1 MWISEGLYV
10 YGYVGEIWLYRCVVG
25 VFVCICVYI
34 YEYVDIWVRGLL
46 QVLKACG

>member
-1 MWISEGLYV
+1 M

-34 YEYVDIWVRGLL
+34 CGYVGIWVRVLL
-46 QVLKACG
+46 QVLKAYGLVD